1 MIGLRPQRA
10 NQLRVLMSAYACE
23 PERGSE
29 PGVGWNWVRQIGKS
43 EKVWVITRTNNRP
56 TIENALA
63 KEPLPNVHFVYFD
76 LPQWGRFWKRGVRG
90 IHAYYYLWQ
99 LGAYLVARRLHRQ
112 VGFDLVHHVTFVN
125 YWMPSFLVL
134 LPVPFLW
141 GPVGGGESAP
151 RAFWHSFSL
160 RGKVYELARDIARHT
175 AALDPFVRLTA
186 RRAVVGFATTD
197 ETETRLRALG
207 CRRTCVL
214 SQTALDEDE
223 ICRLRQLPPHTS
235 DPFRVLSVGDL
246 LHLKGYELGLKAFAL
261 FHDQFPSSEYWLIGE
276 GPERKRLE
284 KLARE
289 VGVADSVAFWGR
301 MPRSSVLEKLG
312 HCDVFLHPTLHD
324 SGGWASVEAMAA
336 GRPVICLELGGPAL
350 QVNDETGIKVPA
362 ISSEQV
368 VHDLAGALFR
378 LAADPALRARLAQG
392 GRRRV
397 DEHFN
402 WRRKGSEMAGVYA
415 AMAQN
420 GGTAP
425 EALGLT

>member
-1 MIGLRPQRA
+1 M
-10 NQLRVLMSAYACE
+10 
-23 PERGSE
+23 
-29 PGVGWNWVRQIGKS
+29 
-43 EKVWVITRTNNRP
+43 
-56 TIENALA
+56 
-63 KEPLPNVHFVYFD
+63 
-76 LPQWGRFWKRGVRG
+76 
-90 IHAYYYLWQ
+90 
-99 LGAYLVARRLHRQ
+99 
-112 VGFDLVHHVTFVN
+112 
-125 YWMPSFLVL
+125 
-134 LPVPFLW
+134 
-141 GPVGGGESAP
+141 
-151 RAFWHSFSL
+151 
-160 RGKVYELARDIARHT
+160 

-186 RRAVVGFATTD
+186 RRAVVGFATTHQ
-197 ETETRLRALG
+197 TETRLRALG

-246 LHLKGYELGLKAFAL
+246 LHLKGYELGLRAFAL

-289 VGVADSVAFWGR
+289 VGVPDSVAFWGR

-378 LAADPALRARLAQG
+378 LAADPALRSRLAQA

-420 GGTAP
+420 GDTAP